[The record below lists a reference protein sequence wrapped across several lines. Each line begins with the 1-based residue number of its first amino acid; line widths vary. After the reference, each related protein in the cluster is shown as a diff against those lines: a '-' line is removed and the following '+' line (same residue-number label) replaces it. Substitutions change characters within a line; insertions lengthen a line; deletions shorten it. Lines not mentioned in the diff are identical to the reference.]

1 MPTSAASSDKPSP
14 PRCRRVLF
22 KLSGEMLAGSDGR
35 GIDSDRLRSVAE
47 EIRAARALN
56 CEMAVVVGAGNIVR
70 GAELATEGV
79 DRATADYMGMLGTV
93 INALALADM
102 LASSDIP
109 ARVMTAIRMA
119 PAAEPYARR
128 AALAAIE
135 SGEVVIFAAGT
146 GNPYFTTDTAAA
158 LRAVEIGADLLAKAT
173 KVAGVYDKD
182 PVLHADA
189 VMYRRVPYDQVLRDR
204 LGVMDAT
211 AVALCRDNNLPV
223 LVFRLGFDGSLARV
237 AAGSADG
244 TLME

>member
-1 MPTSAASSDKPSP
+1 MPTGVAASHQPSP
-14 PRCRRVLF
+14 PRRRRILF

-35 GIDSDRLRSVAE
+35 GIDSGRLRNVAE
-47 EIRAARALN
+47 ELRAARVLE

-102 LASSDIP
+102 LASSGVP

-119 PAAEPYARR
+119 PAAEPYQRE
-128 AALAAIE
+128 AALAAIKR
-135 SGEVVIFAAGT
+135 GEVVVFAAGT
-146 GNPYFTTDTAAA
+146 GNPFFTTDTAAA

-173 KVAGVYDKD
+173 KVEGVYDKD
-182 PVLHADA
+182 PALHADA
-189 VMYRRVPYDQVLRDR
+189 VMYRKVSYDQVLTDR

-211 AVALCRDNNLPV
+211 AVALCRDHDLPV
-223 LVFRLGFDGSLARV
+223 LVFRLEFDGSLSRV

>member
-1 MPTSAASSDKPSP
+1 MPTGATASRNPSP
-14 PRCRRVLF
+14 PRWRRILF

-35 GIDSDRLRSVAE
+35 GIDSDRLRNVAE
-47 EIRAARALN
+47 EIRAVRALE
-56 CEMAVVVGAGNIVR
+56 CQMAVVVGAGNIVR
-70 GAELATEGV
+70 GAEFAAEGV

-93 INALALADM
+93 INALALANV
-102 LASSDIP
+102 LARRGVP

-119 PAAEPYARR
+119 PAAEPYARE

-135 SGEVVIFAAGT
+135 RGEVVILAAGT

-158 LRAVEIGADLLAKAT
+158 LRAAEIGADLLAKAT
-173 KVAGVYDKD
+173 KVEGVYDKD
-182 PVLHADA
+182 PAFHADA
-189 VMYRRVPYDQVLRDR
+189 VMYRRVSYDQVLRDR

-211 AVALCRDNNLPV
+211 AVALCRDNSLPV

-237 AAGSADG
+237 ASGTGGG

>member
-1 MPTSAASSDKPSP
+1 MPTGAAASPEPP
-14 PRCRRVLF
+14 PRWRRILF

-35 GIDSDRLRSVAE
+35 GINSDHLRNIADEIRSV
-47 EIRAARALN
+47 RALE
-56 CEMAVVVGAGNIVR
+56 CETAVVVGAGNIVR
-70 GAELATEGV
+70 GAELAPQGV

-93 INALALADM
+93 INALALADA
-102 LASSDIP
+102 LALLGVP

-119 PAAEPYARR
+119 PAAEPYARE

-135 SGEVVIFAAGT
+135 RGEVVIFAAGT

-158 LRAVEIGADLLAKAT
+158 LRAAEIGADLLAKAT
-173 KVAGVYDKD
+173 KVEGVYDKD
-182 PVLHADA
+182 PALHPDA
-189 VMYRRVPYDQVLRDR
+189 VMYREVSYDQVLRDR

-211 AVALCRDNNLPV
+211 AVALCRDNKLPV

-237 AAGSADG
+237 AAGSVDG